1 MISMLRGAKRN
12 ILKLTAKKKPHDNKL
27 NWHPNIELWS
37 ISKDAMMSR
46 SNSSKTIPF
55 VVSVHQIYFVG
66 SSSTTRKI
74 AGDEVITE
82 HK

>member
-12 ILKLTAKKKPHDNKL
+12 ILKLTEKKPHDNKL

-37 ISKDAMMSR
+37 ISSKDAMSR